1 MWDVVS
7 ALTPPL
13 VVAAAFGF
21 LLFKLL
27 RTEMA
32 PKRTAD
38 VRRETGPQAAAPA
51 DDTPA
56 DEGKSGGNTS
66 AE

>member
-13 VVAAAFGF
+13 VVAATFGF

-27 RTEMA
+27 RGEMA

-38 VRRETGPQAAAPA
+38 LRESTPRAVAPP
-51 DDTPA
+51 DDTPG
-56 DEGKSGGNTS
+56 DEGKSGGNTP